1 MSVLEYII
9 LAFALSIPVMVT
21 LRGCALQNPI
31 RLTRGL
37 AESFLIALEHVLLLL
52 AGMWIGGLL
61 RFDIPDYDNLFYL
74 GLMVVV
80 ALRMFF
86 PAFRKKESPRVSYD
100 IARYSVVLLLGIAT
114 GVNTL
119 LIGLGFG
126 FRLNMDDELWR
137 AAIPLVVIMFLL
149 TYLGIMLGRR
159 KKEMRERRWQLIAV
173 LFLLVFA
180 IKGAFFGQWL
190 GE

>member
-31 RLTRGL
+31 RLTQGL
-37 AESFLIALEHVLLLL
+37 ADSMLIAFEHVLLLL
-52 AGMWIGGLL
+52 AGVWMGNVI
-61 RFDIPDYDNLFYL
+61 RFDIPDYDNLFFL

-86 PAFRKKESPRVSYD
+86 PAFRRKEKPRISYD
-100 IARYSVVLLLGIAT
+100 IARYGVVALLGIAT
-114 GVNTL
+114 GINTFI
-119 LIGLGFG
+119 IGFGFG
-126 FRLNMDDELWR
+126 FRLNVAEELWR
-137 AAIPLVVIMFLL
+137 ASIPLLVIMFLL
-149 TYLGIMLGRR
+149 NYLGIMLGRR

-180 IKGAFFGQWL
+180 IKGAFFA
-190 GE
+190 